1 METATTAMDEERRT
15 MNENSKRV
23 MYEVINRQA
32 NKDAGNH
39 LNKDEI
45 GIDLSEI
52 RRLSKDQE
60 DVILLLE
67 LSRLRKKGVIT
78 LETFM
83 KTVKEWKI

>member
-1 METATTAMDEERRT
+1 METAVATETDEERRT
-15 MNENSKRV
+15 MDKDT
-23 MYEVINRQA
+23 NRDMNVA
-32 NKDAGNH
+32 I
-39 LNKDEI
+39 NKDEV

-52 RRLSKDQE
+52 RPLSKDQE

-83 KTVKEWKI
+83 KTVKEWEI

>member
-1 METATTAMDEERRT
+1 METDGERRIMDENPKRE
-15 MNENSKRV
+15 MNIAINKN
-23 MYEVINRQA
+23 EV
-32 NKDAGNH
+32 
-39 LNKDEI
+39 

-52 RRLSKDQE
+52 RTLSKDQE

-83 KTVKEWKI
+83 KTVKEWEI

>member
-1 METATTAMDEERRT
+1 MDKNPKRE
-15 MNENSKRV
+15 MNIAINKN
-23 MYEVINRQA
+23 EV
-32 NKDAGNH
+32 
-39 LNKDEI
+39 

-52 RRLSKDQE
+52 RTLSKDQE

-83 KTVKEWKI
+83 KTVKEWEI